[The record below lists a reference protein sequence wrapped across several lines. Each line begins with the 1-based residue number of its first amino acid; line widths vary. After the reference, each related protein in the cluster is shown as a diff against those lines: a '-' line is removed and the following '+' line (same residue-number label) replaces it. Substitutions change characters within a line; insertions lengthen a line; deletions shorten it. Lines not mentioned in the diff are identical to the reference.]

1 MNRGK
6 RRPTTGILRVLGLLS
21 VAALVSVSHS
31 SNGQESADSDDQYRR
46 VLDKAILKKGDD
58 REVLVREHLYPPGWR
73 APTHYH
79 DGDLFIYVVEGE
91 FEVVT
96 DEKGAVV
103 YRPGDALQMAAAT
116 TMDARNA
123 SDTEPLKL
131 VIFQVGVP
139 GGPFL
144 VPVE

>member
-1 MNRGK
+1 MPSIADEG
-6 RRPTTGILRVLGLLS
+6 
-21 VAALVSVSHS
+21 
-31 SNGQESADSDDQYRR
+31 EDSDDQYRR
-46 VLDKAILKKGDD
+46 ILEKATLAKGKDM
-58 REVLVREHLYPPGWR
+58 EVLVREHLYPPAWR

-79 DGDLFIYVVEGE
+79 DGDLFIYVVDGE

-96 DEKGAVV
+96 DDDGAVV
-103 YRPGDALQMAAAT
+103 YGPGDAVQMAAAT

-123 SDTEPLKL
+123 SDTKPLKL
-131 VIFQVGVP
+131 VIFQVGMP